1 MARKDTERELR
12 FKIFDMLDEGW
23 TSEDVA
29 ELLDLK
35 HMQVCGY
42 MSWRTKG
49 HYEAEERERREG
61 KPHLRVVK

>member
-1 MARKDTERELR
+1 MASKKQTERELR
-12 FKIFDMLDEGW
+12 QKIFEYLDEGW
-23 TSEDVA
+23 TSDEVA

-49 HYEAEERERREG
+49 HYAHEEHERPRL
-61 KPHLRVVK
+61 KLVK